1 MMIDKKHYTVNE
13 ISEMFN
19 VDEKTV
25 RKWINE
31 GKLLA
36 VHLAGT
42 TVRVPEIELH
52 QFYIRSHG
60 RGWWA

>member
-1 MMIDKKHYTVNE
+1 MMIDKRHYTVKE
-13 ISEMFN
+13 ITEMFN

-31 GKLLA
+31 GKLMA

-42 TVRVPEIELH
+42 TVRIPESELH

-60 RGWWA
+60 RGWWV